1 MADNIEFRSDMADE
15 GHIGEAIGLY
25 EANKRIVHLSAPN
38 VGNRSVPAAPLAGV
52 FFSSWTEV
60 EREVGGT
67 EDLQTARK
75 QTTPTQFHQAAS

>member
-38 VGNRSVPAAPLAGV
+38 VGNRSVPAADVADAERIFWEFVNEVDDPNWHKLCTG
-52 FFSSWTEV
+52 SSS
-60 EREVGGT
+60 REWPSG
-67 EDLQTARK
+67 K
-75 QTTPTQFHQAAS
+75 IS